1 MSQLQWITVTLMWHY
16 IVICRF
22 STMPEI
28 RACDVPGSWRFFLY
42 VGALSGC
49 SNVYHC
55 CWLPKWLR
63 YISIVYQIIM
73 MINYIIIIS
82 VALADPGPGLSFDMT
97 FNRYAKLFCYIII
110 TLSNIAF
117 VWQTCCGSGF
127 FVLFQTQK
135 CFQEGNS
142 YTTKHQT
149 RRDVIIL
156 TVCALAIACEL
167 ILVGIYIW
175 FTTNAQTLF
184 ASFIFPA
191 LNDHTT
197 QKLVFWVYIIM
208 QVSAVTFIIS
218 YILLCFLV
226 SVDITFLFCA
236 LREEMEGVFSVLDVD
251 EAAPERSLHT
261 FRGICELVDAANGTF
276 GVPLAIYLI
285 WVVTGIINFGLQLAL
300 KQEMALI
307 IHLSSFASAMMI
319 LVLMLVPPS
328 VMTAQVKTPPLQ
340 GKILYAFM
348 IFSNT
353 RTTTLGSLP
362 HISGVNWFQFA

>member
-1 MSQLQWITVTLMWHY
+1 MWHH
-16 IVICRF
+16 IDICRF

-63 YISIVYQIIM
+63 YLSIVYQIIM
-73 MINYIIIIS
+73 MINYIIVIG
-82 VALADPGPGLSFDMT
+82 VALVDPGPGLSFDMT
-97 FNRYAKLFCYIII
+97 FHRYAKLFCYIII
-110 TLSNIAF
+110 TLSHIVF
-117 VWQTCCGSGF
+117 LWQTCCGSGF
-127 FVLFQTQK
+127 FVLFQTQRG
-135 CFQEGNS
+135 FQEGNS
-142 YTTKHQT
+142 YISKHQT
-149 RRDVIIL
+149 RRGLIIL
-156 TVCALAIACEL
+156 TVCSLAIAWGL

-175 FTTNAQTLF
+175 FTTNAQKLVI
-184 ASFIFPA
+184 SFIFPA

-197 QKLVFWVYIIM
+197 QQLIFWVYIIM
-208 QVSAVTFIIS
+208 QASAVTFIIS

-236 LREEMEGVFSVLDVD
+236 LREEMECVFSVLVVD
-251 EAAPERSLHT
+251 ETALERCLHT

-300 KQEMALI
+300 KQDIAPI
-307 IHLSSFASAMMI
+307 IHLSSFASAFMI

-328 VMTAQVKTPPLQ
+328 VMTAQVKAPLCK
-340 GKILYAFM
+340 GKYYRHWWYFQTHEQPRFAVYYTSLVLID
-348 IFSNT
+348 SNSHNI
-353 RTTTLGSLP
+353 GSY
-362 HISGVNWFQFA
+362 FKD

>member
-1 MSQLQWITVTLMWHY
+1 
-16 IVICRF
+16 
-22 STMPEI
+22 MPEI
-28 RACDVPGSWRFFLY
+28 RACDVPGSWRFVLY

-63 YISIVYQIIM
+63 YLSIVYQIIM
-73 MINYIIIIS
+73 MINYIIVIG
-82 VALADPGPGLSFDMT
+82 VALADPGPGLSFETT

-110 TLSNIAF
+110 TLSNIVF
-117 VWQTCCGSGF
+117 LWQTCCGSGF
-127 FVLFQTQK
+127 CVLFQTQK
-135 CFQEGNS
+135 AFQEGNP

-149 RRDVIIL
+149 WHDFIIL
-156 TVCALAIACEL
+156 TVCSLAIACGL
-167 ILVGIYIW
+167 ILIGIYIW
-175 FTTNAQTLF
+175 FTTNAQAVF
-184 ASFIFPA
+184 VSFIFPA

-197 QKLVFWVYIIM
+197 QKLIFWVYVMM
-208 QVSAVTFIIS
+208 QVTAVTFIIS
-218 YILLCFLV
+218 YILFCFLV
-226 SVDITFLFCA
+226 SADITFSFLA
-236 LREEMEGVFSVLDVD
+236 LREEMEGVFSVPVVD
-251 EAAPERSLHT
+251 EDALERCLHT

-300 KQEMALI
+300 KQEIALI
-307 IHLSSFASAMMI
+307 IHLSSFASAIMI

-328 VMTAQVKTPPLQ
+328 VMTAQVKASPLQ
-340 GKILYAFM
+340 GKMLFTFM

-362 HISGVNWFQFA
+362 YISGVN